1 MPAVHFYAL
10 AQEALPSEGTESG
23 QAAVPAECA
32 KACELAAELYSQR
45 KKSVVLCANKAQA
58 EAIDELLWQLPAQ
71 RFVPHNLAGEGPNGG
86 APVEIVWELHSLPR
100 KPCLIN
106 LSEQLPPNLG
116 QFQQIIDF
124 VPVAESAK
132 QLARQRY
139 KQFQQAG
146 CQMQFL
152 PA

>member
-1 MPAVHFYAL
+1 MPAVRFYAL
-10 AQEALPSEGTESG
+10 AEASVSPAGHES
-23 QAAVPAECA
+23 VPAVCA
-32 KACELAAELYSQR
+32 KACELTAELYSQK
-45 KKSVVLCANKAQA
+45 KKSVVLCADQAQA
-58 EAIDELLWQLPAQ
+58 EAVDQLLWQLPAA

-86 APVEIVWELHSLPR
+86 APVEIVWQPQSLPR
-100 KPCLIN
+100 KQCLIN
-106 LSEQLPPNLG
+106 VSGKMVNNFN

-124 VPVAESAK
+124 VPVEETAK
-132 QLARQRY
+132 QQARERY

>member
-1 MPAVHFYAL
+1 MPAVQFYAL
-10 AQEALPSEGTESG
+10 AEEAVTPEGLSS
-23 QAAVPAECA
+23 VPAVCA
-32 KACELAAELYSQR
+32 KACELTAELYSQK
-45 KKSVVLCANKAQA
+45 KKSVVLCADQAQA
-58 EAIDELLWQLPAQ
+58 EAVDELLWQLPAA

-86 APVEIVWELHSLPR
+86 APVEIVWQVQSLPR
-100 KPCLIN
+100 KQCLIN
-106 LSEQLPPNLG
+106 LSGQMIGNFN

-124 VPVAESAK
+124 VPVEESAK
-132 QLARQRY
+132 QQARERY

>member
-1 MPAVHFYAL
+1 MSAVRFYAL
-10 AQEALPSEGTESG
+10 ADDTVAPAGHEN
-23 QAAVPAECA
+23 VPAVCI
-32 KACELAAELYSQR
+32 KACELTAELYSQK
-45 KKSVVLCANKAQA
+45 KKSVVLCADQAQA
-58 EAIDELLWQLPAQ
+58 EAVDELLWQLPAG

-86 APVEIVWELHSLPR
+86 APVEIVWQLQSLPR
-100 KPCLIN
+100 KQCLIN
-106 LSEQLPPNLG
+106 LSGQMVNNFN

-124 VPVAESAK
+124 VPVEATAK
-132 QLARQRY
+132 QLARERY